1 MLCENKRAIW
11 SPKEFMW
18 SINRLTSTTYC
29 PSSNSH
35 LSHARIFHHS
45 VSVRRTQS
53 TQTNSACTMTHP
65 STSPFMTFAVVLR
78 SVQETFSPISGKST
92 DDVETMY
99 ERSIDAKV
107 LQKES
112 RRLVL
117 SRWERHTH

>member
-35 LSHARIFHHS
+35 LSHARILHHS
-45 VSVRRTQS
+45 VSIRRTQS
-53 TQTNSACTMTHP
+53 TQTNSACYPDAHA
-65 STSPFMTFAVVLR
+65 TSPCMTFAVVLH
-78 SVQETFSPISGKST
+78 SVQELFSHISGKST

-107 LQKES
+107 LQKVS